1 MKDSDA
7 GDVERRLKTQ
17 QIWEALKD
25 FNCWSNVFIAGA
37 TSIPNAV
44 FSSFSTPV
52 IHGFGYSDFDSLLL
66 LMPLGAAAMVG
77 VYGSGWITRRFDG
90 WRYRMLLLCC
100 MPALTGSLMCWLLPR
115 SHPAAL

>member
-1 MKDSDA
+1 MKEGDA
-7 GDVERRLKTQ
+7 GDVERRLKPR
-17 QIWEALKD
+17 QIWEAFKD

-44 FSSFSTPV
+44 LSSFSTPV

-66 LMPLGAAAMVG
+66 LMPLGAVVMFG

-115 SHPAAL
+115 SDPAAL